1 MNPGL
6 GPGPRPAEGEAAAP
20 PGGQACTLG
29 AVGGALGPQH
39 RRPPGEGRWTG
50 KDGEARSARRALRAP
65 PKSHPQFRRSPDH
78 LLNTHVFVRTPRSQA
93 LTQEPGTQ
101 TQRGSPQIWRL
112 PSGAYSLSWEAER
125 DQRPKCDGRVL
136 GALREKQGHA
146 TSPKGVIWQE
156 EGEARN
162 LPQFPS
168 W

>member
-1 MNPGL
+1 M
-6 GPGPRPAEGEAAAP
+6 E
-20 PGGQACTLG
+20 
-29 AVGGALGPQH
+29 
-39 RRPPGEGRWTG
+39 
-50 KDGEARSARRALRAP
+50 GEARSTRRALRAP

-146 TSPKGVIWQE
+146 TSPKGVTWQE

>member
-1 MNPGL
+1 MARPAPWGPWVGL
-6 GPGPRPAEGEAAAP
+6 WGPNAGGPR
-20 PGGQACTLG
+20 
-29 AVGGALGPQH
+29 
-39 RRPPGEGRWTG
+39 GEGRWTG
-50 KDGEARSARRALRAP
+50 RRGQLGGLCALP

-78 LLNTHVFVRTPRSQA
+78 LLNTHVFVRKPRSQA

-146 TSPKGVIWQE
+146 TSPKGVTWQE